1 MNAREFGALVL
12 LGAIWGASFLFIRIT
27 APVFGPLFLMAIR
40 LILGGLILAGVA
52 VLIHNSP
59 ALRGKWREFLILG
72 ALNAG
77 IPFTLIAFA
86 QLELTVAMASILNS
100 TTPLFTT
107 LVAAVWIGEALTR
120 NKILGVILG
129 IIGVIILFGGSPFEI
144 TPTFLISA
152 LASLGAAFAYGLGTV
167 YAKRAFQDVSIL
179 TMSIGQLLGAG
190 ILLLPISMTAL
201 PQTVPTDDV
210 LLSLVLLIVVST
222 SFAYLLFFY
231 LLDHVGPTKTSAV
244 TFLVPVFGTIWGT
257 IVLQEPLSAGLFAG
271 LAIILL
277 SVTLVTEIGFGKSK
291 RKPYTKLNPNIIE
304 NKP

>member
-40 LILGGLILAGVA
+40 VILAGLILAGVA
-52 VLIHNSP
+52 VLIHKSP
-59 ALRGKWREFLILG
+59 TLRGQWREFLILG

-77 IPFTLIAFA
+77 IPFTFIAFA
-86 QLELTVAMASILNS
+86 QLDLTVAMASILNS

-129 IIGVIILFGGSPFEI
+129 IIGVTILVGGSPFEL
-144 TPTFLISA
+144 TSTFLISA
-152 LASLGAAFAYGLGTV
+152 LASLGAALAYGLGTV
-167 YAKRAFQDVSIL
+167 YAKHAFQDVPIL

-201 PQTVPTDDV
+201 PHTAPTVDV

-222 SFAYLLFFY
+222 SFAYLLYFY
-231 LLDHVGPTKTSAV
+231 LLEHVGPTKTSTV

-257 IVLQEPLSAGLFAG
+257 IFLQEPLSAGLFAG

-291 RKPYTKLNPNIIE
+291 RKPITPYS
-304 NKP
+304 

>member
-40 LILGGLILAGVA
+40 VILAGLILAGVA
-52 VLIHNSP
+52 VLIHKSP
-59 ALRGKWREFLILG
+59 TLRGQWREFLILG

-107 LVAAVWIGEALTR
+107 LVAAIWIGEALTR

-129 IIGVIILFGGSPFEI
+129 IIGVTVLVGGSPFEL

-152 LASLGAAFAYGLGTV
+152 LASLGAALAYGLGTV
-167 YAKRAFQDVSIL
+167 YAKRAFQDVPIL

-201 PQTVPTDDV
+201 PHTAPTVDV

-222 SFAYLLFFY
+222 SFAYLLYFY
-231 LLDHVGPTKTSAV
+231 LLEHVGPTKTSTV

-257 IVLQEPLSAGLFAG
+257 IFLQEPLSAGLFAG

-291 RKPYTKLNPNIIE
+291 RKPITPYS
-304 NKP
+304 